1 MAEYLF
7 ASPLEVHDALKR
19 RTENALLDVREQGEF
34 SRSHTLLASCAPLS
48 RLETLVPDLVPCKK
62 ATVYLMD
69 GGQGDDRAE
78 RAGQV
83 LVSLGYENVIV
94 MTGGMAAW
102 LDAGLVKA
110 EGVGAL
116 SKGFGEYV
124 EKECQTPRLEP
135 QEVHALLHS
144 DAPSIVIDVRPQVE
158 YARMNIPGSINLP
171 GCEVTYRFADAVP
184 DPETTVIINCA
195 GRTRSI
201 IGTQTLI
208 NAGIP
213 NKVYALKGG
222 TMNWQ
227 LAGFDLEYGST
238 RRTAPPSPEAF
249 AVARGR
255 AASVAERYGVRFIDA
270 ETLRRWQDEAEEK
283 TLYLFDV
290 RLPDEYRSGHIPG
303 SRNAQGG
310 QLVQATDEY
319 AAVRN
324 GRFVLIDDTEVRA
337 VMTAHWLGQMGLP
350 EVYVLR
356 GGLGGSGLG
365 SAGLVTAEKTSPL
378 PQEQAGITPLELA
391 ARSDALVID
400 TGTSTKHKQSH
411 IPGAVW
417 CVRAKLDLASER
429 VAKAASIVFTADT
442 EYEASLAAE
451 DARAL
456 WPEKEIAILQG
467 GTAQWVNAGLPTE
480 NGIDALC
487 PVEDVWYR
495 PYTDV
500 NATPEAMRGYFD
512 WEFGLVEC
520 IERDGCARFHV

>member
-1 MAEYLF
+1 MAAYLF
-7 ASPLEVHDALKR
+7 ASPLEVHDALKKR
-19 RTENALLDVREQGEF
+19 AETALLDVREQGEF
-34 SRSHTLLASCAPLS
+34 SRSHTLLASCVPLS
-48 RLETLVPDLVPCKK
+48 RLECLVPDLVPCKK
-62 ATVYLMD
+62 VTVFLMD
-69 GGQGDDRAE
+69 GGQDDDRAE
-78 RAGQV
+78 RAGQK
-83 LVSLGYENVIV
+83 LASLGYEHVIV

-102 LDAGLVKA
+102 LEAGLVEA

-124 EKECQTPRLEP
+124 EKECMTPRLEP
-135 QEVHALLHS
+135 QEVYALLNS
-144 DAPSIVIDVRPQVE
+144 DAPSIVIDVRPQTE
-158 YARMNIPGSINLP
+158 YTRMNIPGSINLP

-227 LAGFDLEYGST
+227 LAGLTLEYDSK
-238 RRTAPPSPEAF
+238 RRTAPPSPEAYDT
-249 AVARGR
+249 ARAR
-255 AASVAERYGVRFIDA
+255 AASVAERYAVRFVDA
-270 ETLRRWQDEAEEK
+270 VTLKQWQSEAEEK
-283 TLYLFDV
+283 TLYMFDV
-290 RLPDEYRSGHIPG
+290 RLPDEYLSGHLPG

-337 VMTAHWLGQMGLP
+337 IMTAHWLGQMGLP
-350 EVYVLR
+350 EVYVLK

-365 SAGLVTAEKTSPL
+365 SAGLVRTVQGAQ
-378 PQEQAGITPLELA
+378 PQRSYASLSPLELA
-391 ARSDALVID
+391 ARKEALILD
-400 TGTSTKHKQSH
+400 TGTSTLHKQRH
-411 IPGAVW
+411 IPGALW
-417 CVRAKLDLASER
+417 CVRAKLDQASAL
-429 VAKAASIVFTADT
+429 VAEAPYIVVTSET
-442 EYEASLAAE
+442 EYEAALAAE
-451 DARAL
+451 DARTL
-456 WPEKEIAILQG
+456 WPDKEILVLQG
-467 GTAQWVNAGLPTE
+467 GTPQWVNAGLPTE
-480 NGIDALC
+480 DGINALC

-500 NATPEAMRGYFD
+500 NATPEAMKGYFD

-520 IERDGCARFHV
+520 IERDGCAQFHV